1 MNKKQAT
8 AAAVMLAASIIFIFC
23 TKPQKNEYQTLSI
36 YDVFDTY
43 SELSVSGKN
52 ADKALEECNAYLHDV
67 NSRWSATDPNSE
79 ISKLN
84 AAAGVSPVTLSDDTV
99 DILDKSVR
107 YSMDTNGFFDV
118 TIGALADLWDIDKA
132 QIPSKEDIA
141 SAIHKTG
148 FNLLEINKDAKTA
161 ELTKEGAAV
170 TLGAVAKGYASKGIL
185 DILAKNNISSALVNL
200 GGNTYALGMN
210 GNSAWNIGIQDPN
223 NQSGTIGTLSV
234 YDTAVITSGGY
245 QRYFEKDGVRYH
257 HIINPYTGSPA
268 NSGLLSVTIVNDD
281 PILADALST
290 ACFVIGYKESL
301 SLLKDT
307 DSKAVFVTDDNTVYF
322 STDLQDHFKYD
333 NPSYEYKSF

>member
-1 MNKKQAT
+1 MNKKQVT

-23 TKPQKNEYQTLSI
+23 TRQQKNEYQTLSI

-170 TLGAVAKGYASKGIL
+170 TLGAVAKGYATKGIL